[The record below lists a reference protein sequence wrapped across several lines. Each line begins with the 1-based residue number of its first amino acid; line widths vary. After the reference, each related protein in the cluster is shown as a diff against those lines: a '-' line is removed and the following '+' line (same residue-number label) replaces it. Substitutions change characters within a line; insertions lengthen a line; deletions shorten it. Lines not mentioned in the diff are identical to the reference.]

1 MQCLYNKLFLSV
13 TIYEIQR
20 DEVWAEKI
28 DYIAAPSREL
38 TDCEIHF
45 VEQ

>member
-13 TIYEIQR
+13 TIYKIKR

-28 DYIAAPSREL
+28 DNIVAPSREL
-38 TDCEIHF
+38 TVCEIHF